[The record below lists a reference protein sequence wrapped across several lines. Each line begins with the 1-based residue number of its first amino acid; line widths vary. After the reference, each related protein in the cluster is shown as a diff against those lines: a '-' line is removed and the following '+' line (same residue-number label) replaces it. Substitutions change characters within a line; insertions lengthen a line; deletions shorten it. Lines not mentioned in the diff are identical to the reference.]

1 MSTQQKIAFHTLG
14 CKLNFSETS
23 SLANQ
28 AIDAGYQRVDM
39 DEQADVYVINTCSVT
54 ENADKE
60 CRYIVRKIKRTAPDS
75 NVIIIG
81 CYAQLKPKEIAEIDG
96 VDMVLGATEKF
107 NLLDHI
113 QQLEAGSSI
122 VKADDI
128 KEINEF
134 VPSFSSGDRTRTFL
148 KVQDG
153 CDYFCT
159 FCTIPLARG
168 RSRSQSIAKTMEAF
182 QQAVQTG
189 VREIVLTGVNT
200 GDFGKTSDGKKRSD
214 ESFYDLVNEIDSIYR
229 NTGLRVRVSSIEPN
243 LLTKEIINLVAKSD
257 VFMPHFH
264 IPLQSG
270 SDTMLASMQRKYDSA
285 FYQAK
290 ISYIKEKIPH
300 ACIGVDVIVGYPEE
314 MDTYF
319 DESFNFINKLPVSYL
334 HVFTYS
340 ERANT
345 RAIKFENSIPIE
357 KRRER
362 NKKLRIFS
370 DKLKRA
376 FYQTHIGETHEV
388 LFEHEN
394 DNGFMN
400 GYTSNYI
407 RVRIPY
413 KEDMVGKIAKVR
425 LMKLSPL
432 LYIEGEII

>member
-113 QQLEAGSSI
+113 QQLEAGSTI

-214 ESFYDLVNEIDSIYR
+214 ESFYDLVREIDSRYR
-229 NTGLRVRVSSIEPN
+229 NSGLRVRVSSIEPN

-413 KEDMVGKIAKVR
+413 KEDMVGKITKVR

>member
-113 QQLEAGSSI
+113 QQLEAGSTI

-394 DNGFMN
+394 HDGFMN

>member
-113 QQLEAGSSI
+113 QQLEAGSTI

-340 ERANT
+340 ERANP
-345 RAIKFENSIPIE
+345 RAIKCENSIPIE

-394 DNGFMN
+394 HDGFMN

>member
-113 QQLEAGSSI
+113 QQLEAGSTI

-413 KEDMVGKIAKVR
+413 KENMVGKIAKVR